1 MANFVIDRL
10 KSIIFYPG
18 YEWKIIS
25 AEKRTLKD
33 DFFEYGVTLILAGVI
48 AQAIGSFFFVRNV
61 LDIDAYRFSFPLT
74 KAIIYMLM
82 QVITIVIITFFVYGL
97 AGQFSSQKDFVKSG
111 KLVIYGLT
119 PFLLCYILV
128 NLDRRLIISMIAA
141 FYSLYLF
148 GKGLPVLLKT
158 PNHKVPAFLF
168 LITISVLG
176 VNYIFEMG
184 FAYITTLLFP
194 DILTR

>member
-1 MANFVIDRL
+1 MTKFVLDRI

-18 YEWKIIS
+18 YEWKIIT
-25 AEKRTLKD
+25 AEKRNLKD
-33 DFFEYGVTLILAGVI
+33 DFFEYGLSLIMAGVV

-74 KAIIYMLM
+74 KALIYLLM
-82 QVITIVIITFFVYGL
+82 QIITIIIMTFFVNGL
-97 AGQFSSQKDFVKSG
+97 AGRFSSKKDFVSSG
-111 KLVIYGLT
+111 KLVIYSLT

-141 FYSLYLF
+141 FYALF
-148 GKGLPVLLKT
+148 LFAKGLPILLKT
-158 PNHKVPAFLF
+158 PNHKIPAFVFLF
-168 LITISVLG
+168 TLGILG
-176 VNYIFEMG
+176 VNYILEMG

-194 DILTR
+194 DILSK